1 MSEWRLVYAF
11 KKLPMKHKK
20 DMQVKI
26 FKKKLQKCTKLGT
39 DMLLIFNCNC
49 NSRKPRLNVNPK
61 HSRKALN

>member
-1 MSEWRLVYAF
+1 
-11 KKLPMKHKK
+11 MKHKK

-26 FKKKLQKCTKLGT
+26 FKKKLQKCTKLGI